1 MSRVIVLA
9 TRNPDKARELQWLF
23 ADLPVSKV
31 VAADHLGDD
40 VPDVDETGTTLEENA
55 LLKARAL
62 ARFSG
67 ELCIADDTGLEVDAL
82 DGRPGVYAARY
93 AGPDATYADNCDKL
107 VAELQGVPEA
117 ERTARFRTVMALVD
131 PRGEEGT
138 CSSARSKACSKG
150 ASSRPRSVTTASATT
165 RCSSSPNSAAPWPRC
180 RSRRRTGSAIVR
192 GRRRRWWSC
201 CTDIWTRW
209 GTEVWRRIP
218 AAASESVATGRL
230 RDHGPRFVR
239 FALYPRD
246 RPSEFPTE

>member
-40 VPDVDETGTTLEENA
+40 VPDVEENGTTLEENA

-62 ARFSG
+62 ARYSG

-117 ERTARFRTVMALVD
+117 ERTARFRTVMAMVD
-131 PRGEEGT
+131 PRGEEGVLERT
-138 CSSARSKACSKG
+138 VEGVLEGRILETPFGDDGFGYDPLFFVPELGRTLAEVPLEEKNRISHRAR
-150 ASSRPRSVTTASATT
+150 ASQAMV
-165 RCSSSPNSAAPWPRC
+165 
-180 RSRRRTGSAIVR
+180 
-192 GRRRRWWSC
+192 
-201 CTDIWTRW
+201 
-209 GTEVWRRIP
+209 E
-218 AAASESVATGRL
+218 L
-230 RDHGPRFVR
+230 LHGYLEAVG
-239 FALYPRD
+239 D
-246 RPSEFPTE
+246 